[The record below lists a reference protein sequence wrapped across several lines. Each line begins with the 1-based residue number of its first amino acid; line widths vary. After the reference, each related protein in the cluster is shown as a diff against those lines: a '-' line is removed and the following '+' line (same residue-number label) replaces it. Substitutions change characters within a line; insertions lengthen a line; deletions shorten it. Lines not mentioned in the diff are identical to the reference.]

1 MNKWVKTIGTIIV
14 IIKILLGQL
23 MKLIPIFKIKKN
35 LKLKKAILQY
45 KLNLYVKILMIIFLH
60 FSISKKEKYNYVDNE
75 EKGLFIKQW
84 KKKTKEYIDLFQI
97 INFIGNDDPQ
107 KKLIFIQIN
116 NEKYFD
122 DFRRINNIKKVRIKS
137 NDYND

>member
-1 MNKWVKTIGTIIV
+1 M
-14 IIKILLGQL
+14 
-23 MKLIPIFKIKKN
+23 
-35 LKLKKAILQY
+35 
-45 KLNLYVKILMIIFLH
+45 
-60 FSISKKEKYNYVDNE
+60 
-75 EKGLFIKQW
+75 

-122 DFRRINNIKKVRIKS
+122 DFRRINNIKK
-137 NDYND
+137 

>member
-1 MNKWVKTIGTIIV
+1 MY
-14 IIKILLGQL
+14 IL
-23 MKLIPIFKIKKN
+23 
-35 LKLKKAILQY
+35 
-45 KLNLYVKILMIIFLH
+45 
-60 FSISKKEKYNYVDNE
+60 S
-75 EKGLFIKQW
+75 LFIKQW

>member
-1 MNKWVKTIGTIIV
+1 MSLYYSCIYYLY
-14 IIKILLGQL
+14 LL
-23 MKLIPIFKIKKN
+23 N
-35 LKLKKAILQY
+35 
-45 KLNLYVKILMIIFLH
+45 
-60 FSISKKEKYNYVDNE
+60 NE
-75 EKGLFIKQW
+75 

>member
-1 MNKWVKTIGTIIV
+1 M
-14 IIKILLGQL
+14 
-23 MKLIPIFKIKKN
+23 
-35 LKLKKAILQY
+35 
-45 KLNLYVKILMIIFLH
+45 
-60 FSISKKEKYNYVDNE
+60 
-75 EKGLFIKQW
+75 

>member
-1 MNKWVKTIGTIIV
+1 
-14 IIKILLGQL
+14 
-23 MKLIPIFKIKKN
+23 MK
-35 LKLKKAILQY
+35 KKAYL
-45 KLNLYVKILMIIFLH
+45 LN
-60 FSISKKEKYNYVDNE
+60 NE
-75 EKGLFIKQW
+75 
-84 KKKTKEYIDLFQI
+84 KKTKEYIDLFQI

-116 NEKYFD
+116 NKKYFD

>member
-1 MNKWVKTIGTIIV
+1 M
-14 IIKILLGQL
+14 
-23 MKLIPIFKIKKN
+23 
-35 LKLKKAILQY
+35 
-45 KLNLYVKILMIIFLH
+45 
-60 FSISKKEKYNYVDNE
+60 
-75 EKGLFIKQW
+75 

-137 NDYND
+137 NDYNDQLNL

>member
-1 MNKWVKTIGTIIV
+1 
-14 IIKILLGQL
+14 

-75 EKGLFIKQW
+75 EKGLFIKQ
-84 KKKTKEYIDLFQI
+84 
-97 INFIGNDDPQ
+97 
-107 KKLIFIQIN
+107 
-116 NEKYFD
+116 
-122 DFRRINNIKKVRIKS
+122 
-137 NDYND
+137 

>member
-1 MNKWVKTIGTIIV
+1 M
-14 IIKILLGQL
+14 
-23 MKLIPIFKIKKN
+23 
-35 LKLKKAILQY
+35 
-45 KLNLYVKILMIIFLH
+45 
-60 FSISKKEKYNYVDNE
+60 
-75 EKGLFIKQW
+75 

-116 NEKYFD
+116 NKKYFD

>member
-45 KLNLYVKILMIIFLH
+45 KLNLYVKILMIIFFH

-116 NEKYFD
+116 NKKYFD
-122 DFRRINNIKKVRIKS
+122 DFRRINNIKK
-137 NDYND
+137 

>member
-1 MNKWVKTIGTIIV
+1 M

-75 EKGLFIKQW
+75 EKGLFIKQ
-84 KKKTKEYIDLFQI
+84 
-97 INFIGNDDPQ
+97 
-107 KKLIFIQIN
+107 
-116 NEKYFD
+116 
-122 DFRRINNIKKVRIKS
+122 
-137 NDYND
+137 